1 MHRVKQDVTS
11 NYEFFQPNPSWKGKG
26 RYLHEDCPIRAIC
39 AAEQL
44 DWNTVYDLL
53 CECGKNVFDAPTSDD
68 SIALCL
74 KRLSYTK
81 YSVKVTKG
89 SKRPTVA
96 NFAKE
101 HPQGTYVVRVADM
114 WSVSK
119 MVSTL
124 TTGTVV
130 ISVFIQYMKK
140 ILSNL

>member
-1 MHRVKQDVTS
+1 MPRVEQDVTS

-53 CECGKNVFDAPTSDD
+53 CDCGKNVFDAPTSDD

-101 HPQGTYVVRVADM
+101 HHDGTYVVRIAGH
-114 WSVSK
+114 
-119 MVSTL
+119 MV
-124 TTGTVV
+124 GIKNGKYFDCWDCGHKCIYTVYEKNP
-130 ISVFIQYMKK
+130 F
-140 ILSNL
+140 